1 MKTTTKGFRLPYLLT
16 LPITLVII
24 ALVIYPSVYIFYLS
38 FQSSVAGVKNL
49 VFVGLKN
56 FIQIFPS
63 SVFLISVKNTF
74 IFALGSVGISFVL
87 GLGIAYLLDSI
98 EKGKSFFRIAFILP
112 LAVAPVVAGLTWNMM
127 LNPLYGIINYL
138 LKFAGIEG
146 LQWATHTDTA
156 LLTVMLIEVWQWNPF
171 VMLIIYAGFQV
182 LPKEPLEA
190 AMIDG
195 ASSWQSFI
203 YVSLPLLK
211 PAIIIAVI
219 FRLTDAFKSFDV
231 IYTITRGGPGYAST
245 TLVIRAYL
253 EAFQF
258 HVLEHAAVFGIVM
271 LIISLIIS
279 KQAIKFLPR

>member
-1 MKTTTKGFRLPYLLT
+1 MKTSTKGFRLPYLLT

-49 VFVGLKN
+49 AFVGLKN
-56 FIQIFPS
+56 FVQVFSS

-87 GLGIAYLLDSI
+87 GLGIAYLLDNI
-98 EKGKSFFRIAFILP
+98 EKGKSFFRIGFILP

-138 LKFAGIEG
+138 LKFVGIEG

-253 EAFQF
+253 EAFHF

-279 KQAIKFLPR
+279 KQAIKFLPK